1 MNFSFC
7 IKSHSFLCDLYVYI
21 HTKENH
27 MFFFFSDK
35 LTIVTKKF
43 LLRMYVTLNEGRII
57 RTGDNLKD
65 DQSLLC

>member
-1 MNFSFC
+1 
-7 IKSHSFLCDLYVYI
+7 
-21 HTKENH
+21 